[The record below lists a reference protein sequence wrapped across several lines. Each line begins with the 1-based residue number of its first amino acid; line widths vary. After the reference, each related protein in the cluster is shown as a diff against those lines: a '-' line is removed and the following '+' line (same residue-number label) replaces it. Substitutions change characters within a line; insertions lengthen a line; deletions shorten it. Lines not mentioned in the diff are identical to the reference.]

1 MKNNKHVK
9 RNWHI
14 EISDENF
21 EIVNSNG
28 KLVCTLL
35 DHKDVFRNA
44 ILVSNSPF
52 LLNSLVDIF
61 LELRRLNK
69 IDGLNGLNG
78 NTVWNDNSDDLA
90 FARDLIEF
98 CHVKIP
104 TEN

>member
-1 MKNNKHVK
+1 MENNKHVK

-35 DHKDVFRNA
+35 DH
-44 ILVSNSPF
+44 
-52 LLNSLVDIF
+52 
-61 LELRRLNK
+61 
-69 IDGLNGLNG
+69 
-78 NTVWNDNSDDLA
+78 SDDLA

>member
-1 MKNNKHVK
+1 MGNNKHVK
-9 RNWHI
+9 RDWHI
-14 EISDENF
+14 EIIDENF

-44 ILVSNSPF
+44 ILVANGPS

-61 LELRRLNK
+61 LELKRLNK
-69 IDGLNGLNG
+69 IDGLNGLKRNS
-78 NTVWNDNSDDLA
+78 VWDDNSDDLA

-98 CHVKIP
+98 CQVKIP
-104 TEN
+104 TET